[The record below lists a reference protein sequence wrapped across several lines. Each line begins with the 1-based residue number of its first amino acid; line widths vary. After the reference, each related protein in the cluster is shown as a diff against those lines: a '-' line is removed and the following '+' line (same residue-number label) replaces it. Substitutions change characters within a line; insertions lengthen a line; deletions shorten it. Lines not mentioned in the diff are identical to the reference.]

1 MRFKIQEVD
10 YSGNIM
16 LNYCTGNIKSFDT
29 IRRSKAYQQAIKA
42 MFYTKK
48 AYIKK
53 LKIKCFETDKLIATI
68 LPDYFTADKKR
79 K

>member
-1 MRFKIQEVD
+1 MAKD
-10 YSGNIM
+10 
-16 LNYCTGNIKSFDT
+16 
-29 IRRSKAYQQAIKA
+29 
-42 MFYTKK
+42 TKK

-53 LKIKCFETDKLIATI
+53 LNIKCFETDKLIATI